1 MAVVA
6 AASHSTLPLS
16 ATTTTPRLLPSGSRS
31 AQISS
36 ARPKRLPPLSC
47 AAAAATPV
55 AATAAGKAGSWRELF
70 SLNAWVVGDYRRL
83 VDAVGALEPRLRGLP
98 DERLRAKTEEFRARL
113 ARGETLADVQAE
125 AFSVV
130 REAARRTL
138 GMRHFDVQIIGG
150 AVLHDG
156 CIAEMKT
163 GEGKTLVS
171 TLAAYLNALTGEGVH
186 VVTVNDYLAQRDAE
200 WMGRVH
206 HFLGL
211 SVGLI
216 QAGMRSDERRAN
228 YMCDITYTNNSELGF
243 DYLRDNLSRNKEQL
257 VMRWPTPFHFA
268 IVDEVDSVLID
279 EGRNPLLISGED
291 NRDAAR
297 YPVAAKVAD
306 LLMERV
312 HYTVELKSNNVDLT
326 EDGVTYAEMI
336 LGTNDLWDEN
346 DPWARFVMNALKAKE
361 FYRRDVQY
369 IVRNGK
375 ALIIN
380 ELTGRVEPKR
390 RWSDGIHQAVEAK
403 EGLKIQA
410 DSVIVA
416 QITYQSLFKLYPKLS
431 GMTGTA
437 KTEEKEFLKMFK
449 MPVIEVPTN
458 LPNIRVDL
466 PIQAFATARGKWQYV
481 RAEVESMF
489 HLGRPVL
496 VGTTSV
502 ESSEY
507 LSDLLKARN
516 IPHNVLNARPKY
528 AAREAEIVAQAG
540 RKHSITISTNMAG
553 RGTDIILGGN
563 PKMLAKEIIEDNVL
577 PFLTHEPPD
586 VETIGES
593 TSHKG
598 LSKIKLGP
606 SSLGLLAKAAI
617 IAKYVHKSERN
628 EWPFQKARSTITE
641 SIEMSHTIGMEKLQ
655 ERLTEESEMYPLCDA
670 IGLAYLTVLQDC
682 EIHCSA
688 EGAEV
693 KALGGLHVIGTSL
706 HESRRIDNQL
716 RGRAGRQGD
725 PGSTR
730 FMVSLQDEM
739 FQKFNLDTEWAVR
752 LISRITNDEDI
763 AIESNAVVKQLLG
776 LQINAEKY
784 YFGIRKSLVE
794 FDEVL
799 EVQRKHVYNLR
810 QVILSCDSESC
821 SEQIFQYMQAVVN
834 EIVLGNVDAQ
844 KPPDTWKLENLLDEF
859 VSLGGKMLNGNRQ
872 IIPSLYSSSVD
883 ILTLRCF
890 AESFKEIQEEDLL
903 SSLEQIHGCG
913 SMRVDNFTLPNMP
926 ESPNSFRGIRKK
938 TSSIMRWFAICDDD
952 TLKKGRYTN
961 IVNMLRKYFGDFLIS
976 TYLDA
981 VQESRYDDTYIRGIE
996 REILLK
1002 TLDTL
1007 WKDHLVNMNKLS
1019 SAVNVRSFGHRNPL
1033 EEYKIDGCRF
1043 FISMLS
1049 GTRRLTVESLLHYW
1063 SSPMESEEIFNMED
1077 Q

>member
-1 MAVVA
+1 MAGGGGGSLSSPS
-6 AASHSTLPLS
+6 ASFLS
-16 ATTTTPRLLPSGSRS
+16 SPTPTPPPRLLRRCSTKSASRDS
-31 AQISS
+31 PIL
-36 ARPKRLPPLSC
+36 RPKKPPPLFC
-47 AAAAATPV
+47 AAAATPTPAP
-55 AATAAGKAGSWRELF
+55 AAASKSAGSWRDLC
-70 SLNAWVVGDYRRL
+70 SLNAWVVRDYRRL
-83 VDAVGALEPRLRGLP
+83 VDSVGALEPALRRLSEEQLK
-98 DERLRAKTEEFRARL
+98 AKTAEFRSRL
-113 ARGETLADVQAE
+113 TRGETLADVQAD
-125 AFSVV
+125 AFAVV

-171 TLAAYLNALTGEGVH
+171 TLAAYLNALTGKGVH

-206 HFLGL
+206 RFLGL
-211 SVGLI
+211 TVGLI
-216 QAGMRSDERRAN
+216 QAGMKSDERRAS
-228 YMCDITYTNNSELGF
+228 YRCDITYTNNSELGF

-257 VMRWPTPFHFA
+257 VMRWPRPFHFA

-291 NRDAAR
+291 NRDAVR
-297 YPVAAKVAD
+297 YPIAAKVAE
-306 LLMERV
+306 LLMEGV
-312 HYTVELKSNNVDLT
+312 HYTVELKGNNIDLT
-326 EDGVTYAEMI
+326 EDGVAHAEII
-336 LGTNDLWDEN
+336 LGTDDLWDEN
-346 DPWARFVMNALKAKE
+346 DPWARFVMNALKAKV

-369 IVRNGK
+369 IVRDGK
-375 ALIIN
+375 AIIIN

-437 KTEEKEFLKMFK
+437 KTEEKEFSKMFK

-489 HLGRPVL
+489 QLGRPVL

-507 LSDLLKARN
+507 LSELLKVHK

-528 AAREAEIVAQAG
+528 AAREAEIIAQAG
-540 RKHSITISTNMAG
+540 RKHAITISTNMAG

-563 PKMLAKEIIEDNVL
+563 PKMLAKEIVEYNIL
-577 PFLTHEPPD
+577 PFLTHEPPNID
-586 VETIGES
+586 MEGES

-598 LSKIKLGP
+598 LSNVELSP
-606 SSLGLLAKAAI
+606 SSVGLLAKAAI
-617 IAKYVHKSERN
+617 MSKYIHKSERN
-628 EWPFQKARSTITE
+628 EWSLSKAKSTIAE
-641 SIEMSHTIGMEKLQ
+641 SIEMGQMIGMEKLQ
-655 ERLTEESEMYPLCDA
+655 ERMTEESEMYPLCDA
-670 IGLAYLTVLQDC
+670 IGLAYLSVLRDC
-682 EIHCSA
+682 EVHCSF
-688 EGAEV
+688 EGAAV
-693 KALGGLHVIGTSL
+693 KRLGGLHVVGTSL

-730 FMVSLQDEM
+730 FMVSLQDEI

-763 AIESNAVVKQLLG
+763 AIESNVVVKQLLG

-810 QVILSCDSESC
+810 QVILSGDSESC
-821 SEQIFQYMQAVVN
+821 SEQIFQYMQAVAD
-834 EIVLGNVDAQ
+834 EIVLVNVDPQ
-844 KPPDTWKLENLLDEF
+844 KPPKAWNLVKLLDEF
-859 VSLGGKMLNGNRQ
+859 VSLGGKL
-872 IIPSLYSSSVD
+872 S
-883 ILTLRCF
+883 
-890 AESFKEIQEEDLL
+890 ESFKDIREQNLQSALEEMQGWGPVKAD
-903 SSLEQIHGCG
+903 S
-913 SMRVDNFTLPNMP
+913 FALPNMP
-926 ESPNSFRGIRKK
+926 LPPDSFRGIRKR
-938 TSSIMRWFAICDDD
+938 TSSITRWFSICVDD
-952 TLKKGRYTN
+952 TSKKGRYTN
-961 IVNMLRKYFGDFLIS
+961 TVNLLRKYFGDFLIA
-976 TYLDA
+976 TYLNA
-981 VQESRYDDTYIRGIE
+981 VQESCYDDAYIGGIE
-996 REILLK
+996 REVLLK

-1049 GTRRLTVESLLHYW
+1049 ATRRLTVESLVHYW
-1063 SSPMESEEIFNMED
+1063 SSPMESEEIFNTED

>member
-1 MAVVA
+1 MALAAGA
-6 AASHSTLPLS
+6 AATASLS
-16 ATTTTPRLLPSGSRS
+16 ASPSILLVSSATPAPYSRLFPTISKRAKPPPARARARFSRS
-31 AQISS
+31 
-36 ARPKRLPPLSC
+36 
-47 AAAAATPV
+47 AAAAASAPV
-55 AATAAGKAGSWRELF
+55 AAAIAEKGDSWRDLC
-70 SLNAWVVGDYRRL
+70 SLNAWVVRDYRRL
-83 VDAVGALEPRLRGLP
+83 VDAVGALEQRLRGLT
-98 DERLRAKTEEFRARL
+98 DERLRAKTDEFRARL

-125 AFSVV
+125 AFAVV

-206 HFLGL
+206 RFLGL

-216 QAGMRSDERRAN
+216 QAGMKSDERRAN
-228 YMCDITYTNNSELGF
+228 YRCDITYTNNSELGF

-257 VMRWPTPFHFA
+257 VMRW
-268 IVDEVDSVLID
+268 
-279 EGRNPLLISGED
+279 
-291 NRDAAR
+291 
-297 YPVAAKVAD
+297 
-306 LLMERV
+306 
-312 HYTVELKSNNVDLT
+312 
-326 EDGVTYAEMI
+326 
-336 LGTNDLWDEN
+336 
-346 DPWARFVMNALKAKE
+346 
-361 FYRRDVQY
+361 DVQY
-369 IVRNGK
+369 IVRDGK

-466 PIQAFATARGKWQYV
+466 PIQAFATLRGKWQYV
-481 RAEVESMF
+481 RAEVEAMF
-489 HLGRPVL
+489 HMGRPVL

-540 RKHSITISTNMAG
+540 RKHAITISTNMAG

-577 PFLTHEPPD
+577 PFLSHEPPD
-586 VETIGES
+586 VETVGES

-617 IAKYVHKSERN
+617 I
-628 EWPFQKARSTITE
+628 
-641 SIEMSHTIGMEKLQ
+641 EMSHTIGMEKLQ
-655 ERLTEESEMYPLCDA
+655 DRLAEESETYPLCDT
-670 IGLAYLTVLQDC
+670 IGLAYLTVLRDC

-739 FQKFNLDTEWAVR
+739 FRKFNLDTEWAVR

-784 YFGIRKSLVE
+784 YFNIRKSLVE

-810 QVILSCDSESC
+810 QVILSGDSESC
-821 SEQIFQYMQAVVN
+821 SEQIFQYMQAVVDDV
-834 EIVLGNVDAQ
+834 ILGNVDPQ
-844 KPPDTWKLENLLDEF
+844 KPPNTWKLANLLNEF
-859 VSLGGKMLNGNRQ
+859 VNLGGSLLN
-872 IIPSLYSSSVD
+872 
-883 ILTLRCF
+883 
-890 AESFKEIQEEDLL
+890 ESFKEIQEEDLL
-903 SSLEQIHGCG
+903 LSLEEFHGCG
-913 SMRVDNFTLPNMP
+913 TVNVDNFTLPNMP
-926 ESPNSFRGIRKK
+926 VSPNSFRGIRKR
-938 TSSIMRWFAICDDD
+938 TSSMMRWLAICVDDA
-952 TLKKGRYTN
+952 TKKGRYTY
-961 IVNMLRKYFGDFLIS
+961 IVNMLRKYFGDFLIA
-976 TYLDA
+976 TYLYA
-981 VQESRYDDTYIRGIE
+981 VQESRYDDAYIRGIE

-1002 TLDTL
+1002 TLDSL

-1049 GTRRLTVESLLHYW
+1049 ATRRLTVESLLHYW
-1063 SSPMESEEIFNMED
+1063 SSPMESEEIFNTGD
-1077 Q
+1077 K

>member
-1 MAVVA
+1 MAAAAA
-6 AASHSTLPLS
+6 AASTSLLHTPTPS
-16 ATTTTPRLLPSGSRS
+16 PRLLRRRRTNPVPG
-31 AQISS
+31 ATPCP
-36 ARPKRLPPLSC
+36 RPKKPPPLSC
-47 AAAAATPV
+47 AAAATPAPAPAP
-55 AATAAGKAGSWRELF
+55 AASKAAGSWKDLC
-70 SLNAWVVGDYRRL
+70 SLNSWVVRDYRRL
-83 VDAVGALEPRLRGLP
+83 VDSVGALEPALRRLS
-98 DERLRAKTEEFRARL
+98 DEQLKAKTAKFRARL

-125 AFSVV
+125 AFAVV

-206 HFLGL
+206 RFLGL
-211 SVGLI
+211 TVGLI
-216 QAGMRSDERRAN
+216 QAGMKSDERRAS
-228 YMCDITYTNNSELGF
+228 YRCDITYTNNSELGF

-257 VMRWPTPFHFA
+257 VMRWPRPFHFA

-297 YPVAAKVAD
+297 YPVAAKVAE
-306 LLMERV
+306 LLMEGV
-312 HYTVELKSNNVDLT
+312 HYTVELKGNNIDLT
-326 EDGVTYAEMI
+326 EDGVAHAEII
-336 LGTNDLWDEN
+336 LGTDDLWDEN
-346 DPWARFVMNALKAKE
+346 DPWARFVMNALKAKA

-369 IVRNGK
+369 IVRDGK
-375 ALIIN
+375 AIIIN

-481 RAEVESMF
+481 RDEVESMF
-489 HLGRPVL
+489 QLGRPVL

-516 IPHNVLNARPKY
+516 ITHNVLNARPKY
-528 AAREAEIVAQAG
+528 AAREAEIIAQAG
-540 RKHSITISTNMAG
+540 RKHAITISTNMAG

-563 PKMLAKEIIEDNVL
+563 PKMLAKEIVEDSIL
-577 PFLTHEPPD
+577 PFLTHDPPNID
-586 VETIGES
+586 IEGES

-598 LSKIKLGP
+598 LPKIKLGP

-617 IAKYVHKSERN
+617 MAKYVHQSERN
-628 EWPFQKARSTITE
+628 EWSFSKAKSTIAE
-641 SIEMSHTIGMEKLQ
+641 SIEMGQTIGMEKLQ
-655 ERLTEESEMYPLCDA
+655 VRLAEESEMSPLCDA
-670 IGLAYLTVLQDC
+670 IGLAYLSALRDC

-688 EGAEV
+688 EGTEV
-693 KALGGLHVIGTSL
+693 KTLGGLHVVGTSL

-752 LISRITNDEDI
+752 LISSITNGEDI
-763 AIESNAVVKQLLG
+763 AIESNIVVKQLLG

-810 QVILSCDSESC
+810 QVILSGDSESC
-821 SEQIFQYMQAVVN
+821 SEQIFQYMQAVAD
-834 EIVLGNVDAQ
+834 EIVLLNIDPQ
-844 KPPDTWKLENLLDEF
+844 KPPRTWNLAKLLDEF
-859 VSLGGKMLNGNRQ
+859 VSLGGKLLSEPFM
-872 IIPSLYSSSVD
+872 D
-883 ILTLRCF
+883 
-890 AESFKEIQEEDLL
+890 IQEENLQ
-903 SSLEQIHGCG
+903 SALEQMHGNG
-913 SMRVDNFTLPNMP
+913 SLKADSYALPNMP
-926 ESPNSFRGIRKK
+926 VPPDSFRGIRKK
-938 TSSIMRWFAICDDD
+938 TSSIMRWFAICVDD
-952 TLKKGRYTN
+952 TSKKGRYTN
-961 IVNMLRKYFGDFLIS
+961 TVNLLRKYFGDFLIS
-976 TYLDA
+976 TYLNA
-981 VQESRYDDTYIRGIE
+981 VQESRYDDTYISGIE
-996 REILLK
+996 REVLLK
-1002 TLDTL
+1002 TLDAL

-1033 EEYKIDGCRF
+1033 EEYKIDGFRF

-1049 GTRRLTVESLLHYW
+1049 STRRLTVEALLHYW
-1063 SSPMESEEIFNMED
+1063 SSPMESDEIFNTED

>member
-1 MAVVA
+1 M
-6 AASHSTLPLS
+6 AASLSSPPTFFPLS
-16 ATTTTPRLLPSGSRS
+16 APAPRLFPNSPATPRAKPKTNPRKPPSLCCAAATSPS
-31 AQISS
+31 PSPS
-36 ARPKRLPPLSC
+36 PTT
-47 AAAAATPV
+47 AAAAA
-55 AATAAGKAGSWRELF
+55 KAGSWRDVC

-83 VDAVGALEPRLRGLP
+83 VASVNAIEPPLRRLS
-98 DERLRAKTEEFRARL
+98 DEQLKGKTEEFRARL
-113 ARGETLADVQAE
+113 GRGETLADVQAE
-125 AFSVV
+125 AFAVV

-206 HFLGL
+206 RFLGL
-211 SVGLI
+211 TVGLI
-216 QAGMRSDERRAN
+216 QAGMKSDERRAN

-243 DYLRDNLSRNKEQL
+243 DYLRDNLSRKKEQL
-257 VMRWPTPFHFA
+257 VMRWPRPFHFS

-291 NRDAAR
+291 NREAAR

-306 LLMERV
+306 LLMEGA
-312 HYTVELKSNNVDLT
+312 HYTVELKGNNIDLT

-375 ALIIN
+375 AFIIN

-466 PIQAFATARGKWQYV
+466 PIQAFATLRGKWQYV
-481 RAEVESMF
+481 REEVEFMF
-489 HLGRPVL
+489 QLGRPVL

-507 LSDLLKARN
+507 LSDLLKSRN

-528 AAREAEIVAQAG
+528 AAREADIIAQAG
-540 RKHSITISTNMAG
+540 RKHAITISTNMAG

-563 PKMLAKEIIEDNVL
+563 PKMLAKEIVEDNIL
-577 PFLTHEPPD
+577 PFLSLDTPD
-586 VETIGES
+586 AETEGES

-606 SSLGLLAKAAI
+606 SSLALLAKAAI
-617 IAKYVHKSERN
+617 MAKYVHKSESN
-628 EWPFQKARSTITE
+628 EWSFQKAKSTIME
-641 SIEMSHTIGMEKLQ
+641 SIEMSNTIGMEKLE
-655 ERLTEESEMYPLCDA
+655 ERVAEVTEMYPLCDA
-670 IGLAYLTVLQDC
+670 IALAYVTVLKDC
-682 EIHCSA
+682 EIHCFA

-739 FQKFNLDTEWAVR
+739 FRKFNLDTEWAVR

-799 EVQRKHVYNLR
+799 EVQRKHIYSLR
-810 QVILSCDSESC
+810 QVILSGDSESC
-821 SEQIFQYMQAVVN
+821 SEQIFQYMQAVVD
-834 EIVLGNVDAQ
+834 EVILGNVDPQ
-844 KPPDTWKLENLLDEF
+844 KPPKTWNLAKILDEF
-859 VSLGGKMLNGNRQ
+859 VSLGGNLL
-872 IIPSLYSSSVD
+872 IE
-883 ILTLRCF
+883 T
-890 AESFKEIQEEDLL
+890 FKETQEEDLQ
-903 SSLEQIHGCG
+903 SSLEQILRYG
-913 SMRVDNFTLPNMP
+913 SPEVDNFALPNMP
-926 ESPNSFRGIRKK
+926 VPPNSFKGIRKR
-938 TSSIMRWFAICDDD
+938 TSSVMRWFAICVDD
-952 TLKKGRYTN
+952 TSKKGRYTN
-961 IVNMLRKYFGDFLIS
+961 TVNLLRKYFGDFLIA
-976 TYLDA
+976 TYLE
-981 VQESRYDDTYIRGIE
+981 VLQESRYHDAYIRGIE
-996 REILLK
+996 REVLLK

-1049 GTRRLTVESLLHYW
+1049 ATRRLTVEALLHYW
-1063 SSPMESEEIFNMED
+1063 SSPMESEEIFNTAD